1 MKLLIAYDGS
11 ADAKAAVA
19 LAGHLFDGSTAVVLT
34 VWDGLAEV
42 VTRASGGVASTFD
55 FDEINA
61 QCAHRAEERAAEGAG
76 LARAAGLQAET
87 RVAERQDSIARAI
100 LHEADAADADMIVV
114 GSRGLSGV
122 KSLLLGSVSRAVLQR
137 ASRPVLVAPSAAR
150 RPEKPA
156 VDTPFL
162 SARL

>member
-34 VWDGLAEV
+34 VWDGFTEV
-42 VTRASGGVASTFD
+42 VTRASGAGAATFD

-61 QCAHRAEERAAEGAG
+61 QCARWAGERAAEGAG

-87 RVAERQDSIARAI
+87 HVAERAESIARTI
-100 LHEADAADADMIVV
+100 LDEAEAVDADLIIV

-137 ASRPVLVAPSAAR
+137 ARLPVLVAPSAAR
-150 RPEKPA
+150 RPERPII
-156 VDTPFL
+156 DTPFL